1 MDHARNVSRYDEWL
15 TSVPAG
21 RSIRMFLLIAALI
34 IGAVGFA
41 ACGDEDSAAP
51 ESGGAD
57 VAEQQ
62 QQPADGG
69 AGHLQEVTLSELG
82 ETPNAYIGQVVTVS
96 GRVADDDVDRDRA
109 SMAAFSLGESVED
122 DVLVLPTVDAGAEGI
137 SEASVVR
144 VKGTVHQ
151 VEDALAE
158 RQELLYEQDGI
169 DDEFLDNFQD
179 EIAIVATEIDTEI
192 HAGEDGGEVET
203 E

>member
-1 MDHARNVSRYDEWL
+1 
-15 TSVPAG
+15 
-21 RSIRMFLLIAALI
+21 MFLSIAALI

-41 ACGDEDSAAP
+41 ACGDEDSAGP

-62 QQPADGG
+62 PVGGG

-169 DDEFLDNFQD
+169 DDEFLDNFRD
-179 EIAIVATEIDTEI
+179 EIAIVATEIDTEVA
-192 HAGEDGGEVET
+192 AGEDGGEVET

>member
-1 MDHARNVSRYDEWL
+1 MERARNVSRYEQWL

-21 RSIRMFLLIAALI
+21 RRIPTLLSIAALSC
-34 IGAVGFA
+34 GAVAFA
-41 ACGDEDSAAP
+41 ACGDEESAGP

-57 VAEQQ
+57 VAEQE
-62 QQPADGG
+62 PVDGG

-96 GRVADDDVDRDRA
+96 GRVADDDADRDRA
-109 SMAAFSLGESVED
+109 SMAAFTLGESVDD
-122 DVLVLPTVDAGAEGI
+122 DVLVLPMVDAGAEGI
-137 SEASVVR
+137 SDASVVR

-158 RQELLYEQDGI
+158 REELLYEQDGI

-179 EIAIVATEIDTEI
+179 EIAIVATQIDTDLP
-192 HAGEDGGEVET
+192 AGEDGGEVET